1 MHDCPGNQRNL
12 ESQDGNGSYH
22 DNNTVAIRDDR
33 SRGIRW
39 LLIAESVREGMST
52 PRADRLYATPRAS
65 AHELGDCPCNHE
77 LGDCPCNHELGDR
90 HKRGFMIS

>member
-22 DNNTVAIRDDR
+22 DNNTVAIRHDR

-39 LLIAESVREGMST
+39 LLIAESVRQGMSIRHGPT
-52 PRADRLYATPRAS
+52 ASTLRHGPPPMNWAIATNGF
-65 AHELGDCPCNHE
+65 HD
-77 LGDCPCNHELGDR
+77 
-90 HKRGFMIS
+90 FMITDVRVRGCIG